1 MRDKNL
7 YTITLCTVGILCIL
21 YLIIQRDTIVLLEL
35 VPILFLILL
44 LDFFPVKMLSGGEY
58 SGGIVGFLV
67 ILILFGLE
75 NAVLGIWISTC
86 VFYAKRSNWRI
97 LRINYFR
104 LFTTVGMYAVSILL
118 TDLMITSFDGSSI
131 FILTGMGALT
141 FEVVN
146 ILLMAGIYA
155 TVGGSPFFGNVWFKI
170 KEILLP
176 VVLCAVIVPH
186 FIHHDSYPEILM
198 ETGYTL
204 LFLLIIIYFSNQFLR
219 QATLRKKSAEEFITL
234 CEAKVSNQ
242 AEGHGA
248 RVGMIASDLLE
259 IISYPKRKRRE
270 LIMAVILHDIGKGLI
285 PAHVL
290 NKRGALSISEEK
302 EYQSHSEKSA
312 GIVRNITGNEQ
323 IYKWVLYHH
332 ERFDGKGFPDKL
344 KGTDIPYESR
354 IISLCNH
361 LDHLIQKY
369 SNDESVFE
377 VLQELSGKVL
387 DPGLVSHISQAEIH
401 YLRSRFTFADEPAE
415 PEVPVQI
422 SHDTQDIYIGGTLL
436 LRYTSNG
443 QLSGVQEE
451 SQYQQLKPLA
461 EQSLR
466 NSETFYESLTID
478 GKTYE
483 GHFYPENNQV
493 NIVLTDITP
502 IIRYKEKLHE
512 STLRSYKDVI
522 EVLSNNKV
530 DICIAHEELLQQLGV
545 FVGEMEVVNKGDVA
559 ASRAFVTEY
568 LPEDIDTR
576 RLMQVKLA
584 VSEGVTNLIKH
595 ADGGKVSVYKKHGTL
610 QIYITDQG
618 SGIPLHELPKTI
630 LVSGYSSKRSLGRG
644 FALIHSSADHVSLHT
659 HDQGTSLL
667 IEFEMFSSQ
676 SDSDMK
682 SILAG
687 PNVSTS
693 RKGKAAFSI

>member
-7 YTITLCTVGILCIL
+7 YTISLCTVGLLCII
-21 YLIIQRDTIVLLEL
+21 YFIAQWETIVLLKL
-35 VPILFLILL
+35 LPVLFLILL
-44 LDFFPVKMLSGGEY
+44 LDLFPVKMLSGDEY
-58 SGGIVGFLV
+58 SAGIVGFLI
-67 ILILFGLE
+67 ILILYGLE
-75 NAVLGIWISTC
+75 NAFLGILVSTC
-86 VFYAKRSNWRI
+86 VFYAKRSKWRI
-97 LRINYFR
+97 SRINYFR
-104 LFTTVGMYAVSILL
+104 FFTSLGVYSVCIYV
-118 TDLMITSFDGSSI
+118 TDQVITKFGDSSI
-131 FILTGMGALT
+131 IIRTGIGSLT
-141 FEVVN
+141 FEVIN
-146 ILLMAGIYA
+146 ILLIAGIYA
-155 TVGGSPFFGNVWFKI
+155 TVEGSPFFGNVWFKI

-186 FIHHDSYPEILM
+186 FVHHDTYPQILM

-204 LFLLIIIYFSNQFLR
+204 IFLLIIIYFSNELLR

-234 CEAKVSNQ
+234 CESRESNR

-248 RVGMIASDLLE
+248 RVGTIASDLLE

-285 PAHVL
+285 HTHVL

-312 GIVRNITGNEQ
+312 GIVRNITSNEL
-323 IYKWVLYHH
+323 IYRWVLHHH
-332 ERFDGKGFPDKL
+332 ERFDGKGFPGKL
-344 KGTDIPYESR
+344 KGTEIPYESR

-369 SNDESVFE
+369 DNDETVFE

-387 DPGLVSHISQAEIH
+387 DPVLVSQVSQAEIY
-401 YLRSRFTFADEPAE
+401 YLRSRLTFTQEPAE
-415 PEVPVQI
+415 LEVSTQVTN
-422 SHDTQDIYIGGTLL
+422 DTEDLYIGGTLL
-436 LRYTSNG
+436 LRYTSDG
-443 QLSGVQEE
+443 QLTGVQGD
-451 SQYQQLKPLA
+451 SQFDQLKLLA

-466 NSETFYESLTID
+466 NAEAFYESLTID

-502 IIRYKEKLHE
+502 TIRYREKLHE
-512 STLRSYKDVI
+512 NTLRSYKDVI

-530 DICIAHEELLQQLGV
+530 DICLAREELLNQLGV
-545 FVGEMEVVNKGDVA
+545 FVAELEVVTKSDVS
-559 ASRAFVTEY
+559 ASRSLVTDL
-568 LPEDIDTR
+568 LPKDIDTR

-595 ADGGKVSVYKKHGTL
+595 ADGGKIAIYKKHGKL

-659 HDQGTSLL
+659 HAQGTALL
-667 IEFEMFSSQ
+667 LEFELFSSQ
-676 SDSDMK
+676 SGNDGK
-682 SILAG
+682 STQTG
-687 PNVSTS
+687 SNVSTPH
-693 RKGKAAFSI
+693 KGKAAFSI